1 MTLVA
6 KTLEVGTHLP
16 TEEVSASA
24 RELSERISARL
35 EIGNVVKFKVPVS
48 EVGEEEVIITIEP
61 DLAKFLLGAMN
72 HLKEGQGV
80 TYVPISKRLTTQQAA
95 DILNVSRPYL
105 IKLVEAGELPH
116 EKVGRHRRIL
126 AKDLFAYKR
135 KRDAQ
140 RSEAMAELLEN
151 DGDLY

>member
-1 MTLVA
+1 MTMPA

-16 TEEVSASA
+16 TEKVSASA
-24 RELSERISARL
+24 RQLSELISDQLAA
-35 EIGNVVKFKVPVS
+35 GNVVRFKTGDS
-48 EVGEEEVIITIEP
+48 KKVISIEP
-61 DLAKFLLGAMN
+61 ELAKFLVVVMD
-72 HLKEGQGV
+72 HLKEGEGV

-105 IKLVEAGELPH
+105 IKVLDTGELPY
-116 EKVGRHRRIL
+116 EKIGRHRRVL

-135 KRDAQ
+135 KRDGQ
-140 RSEAMAELLEN
+140 RADAMSELLGN